1 MTQYRTVPQADD
13 YTFTSHFYHELFHLY
28 PIIRGGL
35 VAARDNEIFLSWF
48 HMQKSPI
55 CPSPV
60 KPLFSCEGFPWRL
73 KSILI
78 PQKEKPFG
86 SAQLSFAERW

>member
-35 VAARDNEIFLSWF
+35 VAARDNEIFLS
-48 HMQKSPI
+48 
-55 CPSPV
+55 
-60 KPLFSCEGFPWRL
+60 
-73 KSILI
+73 
-78 PQKEKPFG
+78 
-86 SAQLSFAERW
+86 